1 MRPTGQI
8 EARPPSYRLMLS
20 VFTVPGWSR
29 GRTLRAMAIVAVAYY
44 IGVRIGLALTMT
56 SQPVSTLW
64 PPNAILLAAL
74 LLTPTRAWWI
84 MLLAAL
90 PAHLAGE
97 LSHGI
102 PVTMVLSWYISNS
115 TEALI
120 AAGAMR
126 RFDRQARL
134 DTFRRV
140 VLFVLGGVLL
150 GPFLSSFL
158 DAAFV
163 MWNHF
168 GSAGYWEVWRTRF
181 LSNALATIAPVPV
194 IVHTATARL
203 DRMREIPLRRSVEAV
218 LLSVGL
224 LGVCIV
230 IFTGTIAPQN
240 ASVALLYAPLPF
252 LLWAAVSF
260 GPGGAGASVLVMAL
274 FAVWAAIHGHRPF
287 DATSAH
293 ANALSVQLFLIVTS
307 IPLLTIGA
315 AVAERRHGEQA
326 LRRSEERFAVAFR
339 SSPDA
344 LVIVHRSDGGIV
356 NVNVQWEKMFGHT
369 RAEAIGQS
377 TEDLHLFLHHVEA
390 SRFKARLASDEQ
402 LQEMEVLLRSRR
414 GAVFRAVVTAQSVV
428 MMDEPCVLVVIRDI
442 TERRRAELE
451 LQTQRTELA
460 HLSRVA
466 LLGELSAAF
475 AHELNQPLAAIMA
488 NARAGQRLMAR
499 KPPDSGEVRNILEDI
514 VADDRR
520 AGEVIR
526 RMQALL
532 KRGEL
537 QLHPLDVN
545 EVVREV
551 VELLHSELIRRE
563 VLVHTALAPALP
575 RVPADRIQ
583 VQQVL
588 MNLLFNACDAIAEQ
602 PREARSVSIVTSGTL
617 GAVRISVADQGVGIP
632 EGKEE
637 QVFEPFFTSK
647 RHGLGLGL
655 SICRTIVSAHGGR
668 LWAVNNADRGAT
680 FHLVLRRNGSSHD
693 VWTLG

>member
-1 MRPTGQI
+1 MVS
-8 EARPPSYRLMLS
+8 AF
-20 VFTVPGWSR
+20 VVPGWTR
-29 GRTLRAMAIVAVAYY
+29 GRTLRVMAVVAVAYY
-44 IGVRIGLALTMT
+44 IGVRVGLALTMKT
-56 SQPVSTLW
+56 QPVSTLW
-64 PPNAILLAAL
+64 PPNAILFAAL
-74 LLTPTRAWWI
+74 LLTPTRAWWL

-102 PVTMVLSWYISNS
+102 PITMVLCWYISNS
-115 TEALI
+115 AEALI
-120 AAGAMR
+120 GAGVMR
-126 RFDRQARL
+126 RFERNPRL

-140 VLFVLGGVLL
+140 VNFLLAGVFLS
-150 GPFLSSFL
+150 PFLSSFL

-163 MWNHF
+163 SWNRF
-168 GSAGYWEVWRTRF
+168 GLEGYWEVWRTRF
-181 LSNALATIAPVPV
+181 LSNALATIALVPV
-194 IVHTATARL
+194 IVESTTARFSR
-203 DRMREIPLRRSVEAV
+203 DVPVRRYVEAG

-224 LGVCIV
+224 LSGCV
-230 IFTGTIAPQN
+230 ILFTGMITPPN
-240 ASVALLYAPLPF
+240 VSLALLYAPLPF
-252 LLWAAVSF
+252 LLWAAVRF
-260 GPGGAGASVLVMAL
+260 GPGGAGAGVLVMSL
-274 FAVWAAIHGHRPF
+274 FAIWAAIHGHRPF
-287 DATSAH
+287 DATSAA
-293 ANALSVQLFLIVTS
+293 ANALSVQLFLIVTA

-315 AVAERRHGEQA
+315 VMAERRHGEQA

-339 SSPDA
+339 ASPDA
-344 LVIVHRSDGGIV
+344 LLIAHRSDGRIV
-356 NVNVQWEKMFGHT
+356 DVNSQWEKMFGYS
-369 RAEAIGQS
+369 RPDAVGRSAAE
-377 TEDLHLFLHHVEA
+377 LRLFLHSAEA
-390 SRFKARLASDEQ
+390 SRFNGRLSDQNSAET
-402 LQEMEVLLRSRR
+402 EVLLRSRR
-414 GAVFRAVVTAQSVV
+414 GAVFRAVVTSQAV

-488 NARAGQRLMAR
+488 NARAGQRLIAR
-499 KPPDSGEVRNILEDI
+499 KPPEADEVRNILEDI

-537 QLHPLDVN
+537 QLQPLDVN
-545 EVVREV
+545 EVVHEV

-563 VLVHTALAPALP
+563 VNIHTALAPALP

-583 VQQVL
+583 IQQVL
-588 MNLLFNACDAIAEQ
+588 LNLLFNACDAMADQ
-602 PREARSVSIVTSGTL
+602 PREGRSVSVVTSGTL
-617 GAVRISVADQGVGIP
+617 GAVRISVADQGTGIP
-632 EGKEE
+632 EGNEE
-637 QVFEPFFTSK
+637 RVFEPFFTSK

-655 SICRTIVSAHGGR
+655 AICRTIVAAHGGR

-680 FHLVLRRNGSSHD
+680 FHLVLRRNGQEAWGS
-693 VWTLG
+693 GA

>member
-1 MRPTGQI
+1 MVS
-8 EARPPSYRLMLS
+8 AF
-20 VFTVPGWSR
+20 VVPGWTR
-29 GRTLRAMAIVAVAYY
+29 GRTLRVMAVVAVAYY
-44 IGVRIGLALTMT
+44 IGVRVGLALTMKT
-56 SQPVSTLW
+56 QPVSTLW
-64 PPNAILLAAL
+64 PPNAILFAAL
-74 LLTPTRAWWI
+74 LLTPTRAWWL

-102 PVTMVLSWYISNS
+102 PMTMVLCWYISNS
-115 TEALI
+115 AEALI
-120 AAGAMR
+120 GAGVMR
-126 RFDRQARL
+126 RFERNPRL

-140 VLFVLGGVLL
+140 VNFLLAGVFLS
-150 GPFLSSFL
+150 PFLSSFL

-163 MWNHF
+163 SWNRF
-168 GSAGYWEVWRTRF
+168 GLEGYWEVWRTRF
-181 LSNALATIAPVPV
+181 LSNALATIALVPV
-194 IVHTATARL
+194 IVESTTARFSR
-203 DRMREIPLRRSVEAV
+203 DVPVRRYVEAG

-224 LGVCIV
+224 LSGCV
-230 IFTGTIAPQN
+230 ILFTGMITPPN
-240 ASVALLYAPLPF
+240 VSLALLYAPLPF
-252 LLWAAVSF
+252 LLWAAVRF
-260 GPGGAGASVLVMAL
+260 GPGGAGAGVLVMSL
-274 FAVWAAIHGHRPF
+274 FAIWAAIHGHRPF
-287 DATSAH
+287 DATSAA
-293 ANALSVQLFLIVTS
+293 ANALSVQLFLIVTA

-315 AVAERRHGEQA
+315 VMAERRHGEQA

-339 SSPDA
+339 ASPDA
-344 LVIVHRSDGGIV
+344 LLIAHRSDGRIV
-356 NVNVQWEKMFGHT
+356 DVNSQWEKMFGYT
-369 RAEAIGQS
+369 RPDAVGRSAAE
-377 TEDLHLFLHHVEA
+377 LRLFLHSAEA
-390 SRFKARLASDEQ
+390 SRFNGRLSDQNSAET
-402 LQEMEVLLRSRR
+402 EVLLRSRR
-414 GAVFRAVVTAQSVV
+414 GAVFRAVVTSQAV

-488 NARAGQRLMAR
+488 NARAGQRLIAR
-499 KPPDSGEVRNILEDI
+499 KPPEADEVRNILEDI

-537 QLHPLDVN
+537 QLQPLDVN
-545 EVVREV
+545 EVVHEV

-563 VLVHTALAPALP
+563 VNIHTALAPALP

-583 VQQVL
+583 IQQVL
-588 MNLLFNACDAIAEQ
+588 LNLLFNACDAMADQ
-602 PREARSVSIVTSGTL
+602 PREGRSVSVVTSGTL
-617 GAVRISVADQGVGIP
+617 GAVRISVADQGTGIP
-632 EGKEE
+632 EGNEE
-637 QVFEPFFTSK
+637 RVFEPFFTSK

-655 SICRTIVSAHGGR
+655 AICRTIVAAHGGR

-680 FHLVLRRNGSSHD
+680 FHLVLRRNGQEAWGS
-693 VWTLG
+693 GA

>member
-1 MRPTGQI
+1 MVS
-8 EARPPSYRLMLS
+8 AF
-20 VFTVPGWSR
+20 VVPGWTR
-29 GRTLRAMAIVAVAYY
+29 GRTLRVMAVVAVAYY
-44 IGVRIGLALTMT
+44 IGVRVGLALTMKT
-56 SQPVSTLW
+56 QPVSTLW

-74 LLTPTRAWWI
+74 LLTPTRAWWLL
-84 MLLAAL
+84 LLAAL

-102 PVTMVLSWYISNS
+102 PIPMVLCWYISNS
-115 TEALI
+115 AEALI
-120 AAGAMR
+120 GAGVMR
-126 RFDRQARL
+126 RFERNPRL

-140 VLFVLGGVLL
+140 VNFLLAGVFLS
-150 GPFLSSFL
+150 PFLSSFL

-163 MWNHF
+163 SWNRF
-168 GSAGYWEVWRTRF
+168 GSAGYWEVWGTRF
-181 LSNALATIAPVPV
+181 LSNALATIALVPV
-194 IVHTATARL
+194 IVESTTARFSR
-203 DRMREIPLRRSVEAV
+203 DVPVGRYVEAG

-224 LGVCIV
+224 LSVCV
-230 IFTGTIAPQN
+230 LLFTGMITPPN
-240 ASVALLYAPLPF
+240 VSLALLYAPLPF
-252 LLWAAVSF
+252 LLWAAVRF
-260 GPGGAGASVLVMAL
+260 GPGGAGAGVLVMSL
-274 FAVWAAIHGHRPF
+274 FAIWAAIHGHRPF
-287 DATSAH
+287 DATSAA
-293 ANALSVQLFLIVTS
+293 ANALSVQLFLIVTA

-315 AVAERRHGEQA
+315 VMAERRHGEQA

-339 SSPDA
+339 ASPDA
-344 LVIVHRSDGGIV
+344 LLIAHRSDGRFVDV
-356 NVNVQWEKMFGHT
+356 NAQWEKMFGYS
-369 RAEAIGQS
+369 RADAVGRSAAE
-377 TEDLHLFLHHVEA
+377 LRLFLHSAEA
-390 SRFKARLASDEQ
+390 TRFNGRLSDQNSAET
-402 LQEMEVLLRSRR
+402 EVLLRSRR
-414 GAVFRAVVTAQSVV
+414 GAVFRAVVTSQAV

-488 NARAGQRLMAR
+488 NARAGQRLIAR
-499 KPPDSGEVRNILEDI
+499 KPPDTDEVRNILEDI

-537 QLHPLDVN
+537 QLQPLDVN
-545 EVVREV
+545 EVVHEV

-563 VLVHTALAPALP
+563 VNIHTALAPALP

-583 VQQVL
+583 IQQVL
-588 MNLLFNACDAIAEQ
+588 LNLLFNACDAMADQ
-602 PREARSVSIVTSGTL
+602 PREGRSVAVATSGTL
-617 GAVRISVADQGVGIP
+617 GAVRISVADQGTGIP
-632 EGKEE
+632 EGNEE
-637 QVFEPFFTSK
+637 RVFEPFFTSK

-655 SICRTIVSAHGGR
+655 AICRTIVAAHGGR

-680 FHLVLRRNGSSHD
+680 FHLVLRRNGQEAWGS
-693 VWTLG
+693 GA

>member
-1 MRPTGQI
+1 MR
-8 EARPPSYRLMLS
+8 S

-29 GRTLRAMAIVAVAYY
+29 GRTLQAMAVVAVAYFV
-44 IGVRIGLALTMT
+44 GVRIGLALTMT
-56 SQPVSTLW
+56 TQPVSTMW

-74 LLTPTRAWWI
+74 LLAPTQAWPLL
-84 MLLAAL
+84 LLAAL
-90 PAHLAGE
+90 PGHLAGE
-97 LSHGI
+97 LSEGI
-102 PVTMVLSWYISNS
+102 PIPMVLCWYVSNS
-115 TEALI
+115 AEALLG
-120 AAGAMR
+120 AGVMR
-126 RFDRQARL
+126 ALEQQPRL

-140 VLFVLGGVLL
+140 AVFLLAGVWL

-163 MWNHF
+163 SWNHF
-168 GSAGYWEVWRTRF
+168 GVPSYWENWRTRF
-181 LSNALATIAPVPV
+181 LSNALATITLVPV
-194 IVHTATARL
+194 IVQSATARL
-203 DRMREIPLRRSVEAV
+203 SRIRAVSAARSVEA
-218 LLSVGL
+218 GL
-224 LGVCIV
+224 LAIGLLLVCI
-230 IFTGTIAPQN
+230 IIYTGTIGGRST
-240 ASVALLYAPLPF
+240 SVALLYLPLPF
-252 LLWAAVSF
+252 LLWAAVRF
-260 GPGGAGASVLVMAL
+260 GPGGASASLLVMSL

-287 DATSAH
+287 DASSAT
-293 ANALSVQLFLIVTS
+293 ANALAVQLFLIGTA

-315 AVAERRHGEQA
+315 VMSERRFGEQA

-344 LVIVHRSDGGIV
+344 LLIVHRGDARVVDV
-356 NVNVQWEKMFGHT
+356 NTQWEKMFGHS
-369 RAEAIGQS
+369 RAESVGRS
-377 TEDLHLFLHHVEA
+377 TDDLHLFLHGVEA
-390 SRFKARLASDEQ
+390 NRFKAKLSTQDH
-402 LQEMEVLLRSRR
+402 LQEMEVLLRSNR
-414 GAVFRAVVTAQSVV
+414 GAVFRAVVTAQPVV
-428 MMDEPCVLVVIRDI
+428 MMDEPCVLVVIRDV

-499 KPPDSGEVRNILEDI
+499 KPPDSAEVRNILEDI

-537 QLHPLDVN
+537 QLQPIDVN

-563 VLVHTALAPALP
+563 VLVHTTLAPGLA

-588 MNLLFNACDAIAEQ
+588 MNLLFNACDAMTDQ
-602 PREARSVSIVTSGTL
+602 PREARSISISTSGTM
-617 GAVRISVADQGVGIP
+617 GAVRISVSDQGVGIP

-655 SICRTIVSAHGGR
+655 AICRTIVAAHGGR
-668 LWAVNNADRGAT
+668 LWAVNNVDRGAT
-680 FHLVLRRNGSSHD
+680 FHLVLRRNGTGHES
-693 VWTLG
+693 VALA

>member
-1 MRPTGQI
+1 MVS
-8 EARPPSYRLMLS
+8 AF
-20 VFTVPGWSR
+20 VVPGWTR
-29 GRTLRAMAIVAVAYY
+29 GRTLRVMAVVAVAYY
-44 IGVRIGLALTMT
+44 IGVRVGLALTMKT
-56 SQPVSTLW
+56 QPVSTLW
-64 PPNAILLAAL
+64 PPNAILFAAL
-74 LLTPTRAWWI
+74 LLTPTRAWWL

-102 PVTMVLSWYISNS
+102 PITMVLCWYISNS
-115 TEALI
+115 AEALI
-120 AAGAMR
+120 GAGVMR
-126 RFDRQARL
+126 RFERNPRL

-140 VLFVLGGVLL
+140 VNFLLAGVFLS
-150 GPFLSSFL
+150 PFLSSFL

-163 MWNHF
+163 SWNRF
-168 GSAGYWEVWRTRF
+168 GLEGYWEVWRTRF
-181 LSNALATIAPVPV
+181 LSNALATIALVPV
-194 IVHTATARL
+194 IVESTTARFSR
-203 DRMREIPLRRSVEAV
+203 DVPVRRYVEAG

-224 LGVCIV
+224 LSGCV
-230 IFTGTIAPQN
+230 ILFTGMITPPN
-240 ASVALLYAPLPF
+240 VSLALLYAPLPF
-252 LLWAAVSF
+252 LLWAAVRF
-260 GPGGAGASVLVMAL
+260 GPGGAGAGVLVMSL
-274 FAVWAAIHGHRPF
+274 FAIWAAIHGHRPF
-287 DATSAH
+287 DATSAA
-293 ANALSVQLFLIVTS
+293 ANALSVQLFLIVTA

-315 AVAERRHGEQA
+315 VMAERRHGEQA

-339 SSPDA
+339 ASPDA
-344 LVIVHRSDGGIV
+344 LLIAHRSDGRIV
-356 NVNVQWEKMFGHT
+356 DVNSQWEKMFGYT
-369 RAEAIGQS
+369 RPDAVGRSAAE
-377 TEDLHLFLHHVEA
+377 LRLFLHSAEA
-390 SRFKARLASDEQ
+390 SRFNGRLSDQNSAET
-402 LQEMEVLLRSRR
+402 EVLLRSRR
-414 GAVFRAVVTAQSVV
+414 GAVFRAVVTSQAV

-488 NARAGQRLMAR
+488 NARAGQRLIAR
-499 KPPDSGEVRNILEDI
+499 KPPEADEVRNILEDI

-537 QLHPLDVN
+537 QLQPLDVN
-545 EVVREV
+545 EVVHEV

-563 VLVHTALAPALP
+563 VNIHTALAPALP

-583 VQQVL
+583 IQQVL
-588 MNLLFNACDAIAEQ
+588 LNLLFNACDAMADQ
-602 PREARSVSIVTSGTL
+602 PREGRSVSVVTSGTL
-617 GAVRISVADQGVGIP
+617 GAVRISVADQGTGIP
-632 EGKEE
+632 EGNEE
-637 QVFEPFFTSK
+637 RVFEPFFTSK

-655 SICRTIVSAHGGR
+655 AICRTIVAAHGGR

-680 FHLVLRRNGSSHD
+680 FHLVLRRNGQEAWGS
-693 VWTLG
+693 GA